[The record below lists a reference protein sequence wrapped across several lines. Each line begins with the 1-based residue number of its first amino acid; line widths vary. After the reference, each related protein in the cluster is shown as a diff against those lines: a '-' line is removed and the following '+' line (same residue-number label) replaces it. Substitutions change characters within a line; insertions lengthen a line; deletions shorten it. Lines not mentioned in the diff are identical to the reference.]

1 MSLPFFIW
9 RKPDVRTTDLTKK
22 ESSGRIYYIGTID
35 KPIWPYENSPPCG
48 YCFTEKEIQLKQ
60 HIN

>member
-1 MSLPFFIW
+1 M
-9 RKPDVRTTDLTKK
+9 RTTDLTKK